1 MYKTIRV
8 MLHPNNKQQTRLF
21 QCAGVA
27 RWAYNW
33 ALSREQENYAQGE
46 KFLSSF
52 DLCKELTSLRR
63 KPEYSWL
70 NDTARI
76 VATAAIK
83 DATTAYQNFFKG
95 KAKYPRFKSR
105 TKSRPSFYLEG
116 RSVKVR
122 PWYVKIQKLHPL
134 LKKGR
139 TFNWVKLAEKN
150 KLPLDR
156 PAYSARVTYD
166 GLNWWLSAVYEFPD
180 SQEVPTGEPLGI
192 DVGIK
197 NLAVCSDGTTFGNIN
212 HTQEVRRLE
221 KKLRRLQ
228 RRLSRKYEMNK
239 VGQRLI
245 KTANIRKLE
254 KQVLRIKRRLTN
266 IRQNHRHQSSAA
278 IIKKIPCSITVENLN
293 VSGMMKNK
301 HLSKAI
307 QDQGFYEFLRQ
318 LEYKSNWYNIRF
330 IRADRFFPSSQL
342 CPQCGTKNPATKD
355 LTVRS
360 WTCPQCG
367 AHNNR
372 DLAAAINL
380 RNYGLQL
387 A

>member
-27 RWAYNW
+27 RWTYNW
-33 ALSREQENYAQGE
+33 ALSREQENYAQGG
-46 KFLSSF
+46 KFLSTF
-52 DLCKELTSLRR
+52 DLQKEFTTLKKL
-63 KPEYSWL
+63 PEFSWL
-70 NDTARI
+70 NDCSRAI
-76 VATAAIK
+76 AAAAIK
-83 DATTAYQNFFKG
+83 DTVVAYQRFFEVRAQQPKH
-95 KAKYPRFKSR
+95 KS
-105 TKSRPSFYLEG
+105 KFASKPSFYVEG
-116 RSVKVR
+116 RRLKVTSHR
-122 PWYVKIQKLHPL
+122 VRILKLHL
-134 LKKGR
+134 SQKKGR
-139 TFNWVKLAEKN
+139 TFNWVKLADKN
-150 KLPLDR
+150 RLPLDR
-156 PAYSARVTYD
+156 PAYSARVTFD

-228 RRLSRKYEMNK
+228 RQLSRKYEMNK
-239 VGQRLI
+239 DGQKYI
-245 KTANIRKLE
+245 KTQNILKLG
-254 KQVLRIKRRLTN
+254 KQVLRIRRRLTN
-266 IRQNHRHQSSAA
+266 IRQNHRHQSSTA
-278 IIKKIPCSITVENLN
+278 IVKKLN
-293 VSGMMKNK
+293 KC
-301 HLSKAI
+301 LSKAI

-318 LEYKSNWYNIRF
+318 LEYKSQWHNIQF
-330 IRADRFFPSSQL
+330 IKADRFFPSSQL
-342 CPQCGTKNPATKD
+342 CHQCGAKNPAVKN
-355 LTVRS
+355 LRVRE
-360 WTCPQCG
+360 WTCPSCG
-367 AHNNR
+367 THHDR